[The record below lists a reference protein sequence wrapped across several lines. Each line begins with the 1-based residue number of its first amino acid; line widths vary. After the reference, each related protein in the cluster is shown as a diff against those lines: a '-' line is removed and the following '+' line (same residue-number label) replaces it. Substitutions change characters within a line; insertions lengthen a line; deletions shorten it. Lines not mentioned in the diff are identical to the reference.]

1 MKKFIFLTFSIIFI
15 ISLVGIW
22 SIVSKGY
29 DKQNKIIIN
38 LKKIIPSKVAKKI
51 RDTIFFIPNLE
62 NRNKFLEVQLAK
74 YEQGLNG
81 QLYVEKNYNDEDV
94 YNYSLKSFFLP
105 FPSLD
110 LSLGW
115 KSSKN
120 YKRAHYLEIIEN
132 KVLVISGEGETIY
145 FERKNINNKQLDF
158 KKISNNLEKILSDRG
173 SELKAIRDLYFED
186 DFIYISVFE
195 QKEKKGYFNIYRA
208 VKNFKNLDFKIFF
221 ENKEYIDGGFNL
233 QTGGRLTG
241 YKSNE
246 ILFSVGFFGDYE
258 APQNIDS
265 TFGKIISINKDTK
278 DYKVVSMGHR
288 NPQGLFFSK
297 EKNIIINTEHGP
309 KGGDEVNFN
318 FLNNSKILNYGW
330 PISSYGEPYP
340 QQDKNFFI
348 KNGFLKK
355 NHSDYNFE
363 EPIKYFT
370 PSIGISEVTF
380 VNNKLYIS
388 SLRAESIYIIEL
400 SKDYKINKQ
409 KRLKFESRI
418 RDLKYDNEN
427 KVFLILFENV
437 PSIGVLK
444 FN

>member
-1 MKKFIFLTFSIIFI
+1 MHHEIKILWATHSVHHHGEEFNLSTALRQTSTGWLWKWVFYLPMIFI
-15 ISLVGIW
+15 GIPGEVF
-22 SIVSKGY
+22 ITVAG
-29 DKQNKIIIN
+29 IN
-38 LKKIIPSKVAKKI
+38 L
-51 RDTIFFIPNLE
+51 
-62 NRNKFLEVQLAK
+62 
-74 YEQGLNG
+74 
-81 QLYVEKNYNDEDV
+81 V
-94 YNYSLKSFFLP
+94 YQFWVHTKHIGH
-105 FPSLD
+105 
-110 LSLGW
+110 LG
-115 KSSKN
+115 
-120 YKRAHYLEIIEN
+120 
-132 KVLVISGEGETIY
+132 
-145 FERKNINNKQLDF
+145 F
-158 KKISNNLEKILSDRG
+158 LEKI
-173 SELKAIRDLYFED
+173 
-186 DFIYISVFE
+186 FITPMNHGIHHA
-195 QKEKKGYFNIYRA
+195 K
-208 VKNFKNLDFKIFF
+208 
-221 ENKEYIDGGFNL
+221 NKEYIDGGFNL

-380 VNNKLYIS
+380 VNNKLYIA

-400 SKDYKINKQ
+400 SKDYKTNKQ
-409 KRLKFESRI
+409 KRLKFEGRI